1 MDVIHF
7 RYIYVNELKHYL
19 IESEDKQIINAE
31 QPIYLFETQEKDNL
45 LRIDDKLDDNDPF
58 RVTMALQVNEKEDII
73 KKPKIKKKRK
83 MRELL
88 NEESKVG

>member
-1 MDVIHF
+1 M
-7 RYIYVNELKHYL
+7 NELKHYL